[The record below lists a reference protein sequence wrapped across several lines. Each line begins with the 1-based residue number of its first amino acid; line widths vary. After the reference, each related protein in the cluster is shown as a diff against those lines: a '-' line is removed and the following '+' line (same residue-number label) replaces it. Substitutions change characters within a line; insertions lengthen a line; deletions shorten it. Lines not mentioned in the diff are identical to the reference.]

1 MVSPPSLYVYHP
13 QEFAQMR
20 LFRPDQL
27 TGCGALSLASAPD
40 SGVQVRSYSLSSSF
54 SLLPVNL
61 LICAWVPIL
70 LSRDQGLYQLS
81 AGAL

>member
-20 LFRPDQL
+20 LFYPDQL

-40 SGVQVRSYSLSSSF
+40 SGVQVRSYSLSSSV